1 MLLVYNGKCTN
12 GGATCGAAVNGCSAV
27 SCLVKAVGGIPP
39 ANRLLCCETS
49 GRMGTWP
56 VMVSTALCGP
66 AGFAGTARLS

>member
-1 MLLVYNGKCTN
+1 M
-12 GGATCGAAVNGCSAV
+12 NGCSAV

-66 AGFAGTARLS
+66 GGFAGTARLS